1 MVSAGNLHTLQ
12 PQDNIELVIS
22 TINLPEINLPV
33 VYVSA
38 FFNDADI
45 RRVTEKIVTDKL
57 HQAAISAVDNEI
69 LYP

>member
-1 MVSAGNLHTLQ
+1 LACFASSLHTLQ

-22 TINLPEINLPV
+22 TINLPEIALPV

-45 RRVTEKIVTDKL
+45 RRVTENR
-57 HQAAISAVDNEI
+57 HR
-69 LYP
+69 